1 MDNKINWSSRVSK
14 GTAAAHVYLSINGIE
29 SCQLTLDWSYDGV
42 YFKYYNDSWVVLS
55 VGPKTITHEIEK
67 LDTENKI
74 QIFKYL
80 SYQFF
85 DKLKNYSEKSNK
97 CLMKLQEFTDLLL

>member
-1 MDNKINWSSRVSK
+1 MDNVNWLSRLSK
-14 GTAAAHVYLSINGIE
+14 GPAAAHAYLSINNVE

-42 YFKYYNDSWVVLS
+42 YFKYYNDQWVVLS
-55 VGPKTITHEIEK
+55 IGLKTITHEIEK

-80 SYQFF
+80 SSQFL
-85 DKLKNYSEKSNK
+85 DKLKNYSEKSNNS
-97 CLMKLQEFTDLLL
+97 LMKLKELTNLLS